1 MRYLGPVRV
10 RRPRAI
16 QGAASEKVGVRKS
29 VREVKTNQT
38 KAPSAGAPPMTQR
51 KSEVTARMNERDYPH
66 IVELLLP
73 PEASDPSSTRGLL
86 STESAVSSTVV
97 VEAASPMGSFTSDF
111 ALPIQR
117 TPMLFVIGLAE
128 SG

>member
-1 MRYLGPVRV
+1 M
-10 RRPRAI
+10 
-16 QGAASEKVGVRKS
+16 
-29 VREVKTNQT
+29 REVKTNQT

-51 KSEVTARMNERDYPH
+51 KGEVTARMNERDYPH
-66 IVELLLP
+66 IVEA